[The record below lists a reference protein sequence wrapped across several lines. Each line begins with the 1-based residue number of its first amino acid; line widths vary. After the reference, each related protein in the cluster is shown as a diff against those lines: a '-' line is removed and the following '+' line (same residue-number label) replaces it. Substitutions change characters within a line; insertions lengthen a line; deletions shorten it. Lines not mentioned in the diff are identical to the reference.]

1 MVLIDFWPLASFFK
15 KKDRQPEKP
24 CSSIQTSSLSVGYI
38 HSVSGRSNFLKSCRM
53 YSMPSCYANLCRIS
67 VDPPMIYV
75 LLYQVLEGLWDQT
88 GYVEACGKLE
98 LFFAGTFMYCNVVT
112 LPKFMTLLVLIFR
125 CAQILHE
132 KAISEMCQYDS
143 KLRAFEDLLCCYA
156 LYLYFPTCLQCFFTT
171 SPGTYHMIAIAECE
185 SQLKRWPT
193 EKHQFRPNRE
203 VTNPKKLGSG
213 GGHLGICSSV
223 HNWCMAVGWGF
234 LGDEDS

>member
-1 MVLIDFWPLASFFK
+1 
-15 KKDRQPEKP
+15 
-24 CSSIQTSSLSVGYI
+24 
-38 HSVSGRSNFLKSCRM
+38 
-53 YSMPSCYANLCRIS
+53 
-67 VDPPMIYV
+67 MIYV
-75 LLYQVLEGLWDQT
+75 LLYKVLEGLWDQT

-185 SQLKRWPT
+185 SQLKR
-193 EKHQFRPNRE
+193 
-203 VTNPKKLGSG
+203 
-213 GGHLGICSSV
+213 
-223 HNWCMAVGWGF
+223 
-234 LGDEDS
+234 